1 MLIKD
6 SMRNKIKVTCIH
18 TYKELAFTFIL
29 FLFFFYF
36 LLVFYFCAYYIYSMC
51 EFNVMQ

>member
-6 SMRNKIKVTCIH
+6 FMRDKIKVTCIH

-29 FLFFFYF
+29 FLTVVLF
-36 LLVFYFCAYYIYSMC
+36 LCMLYLCVISM
-51 EFNVMQ
+51 